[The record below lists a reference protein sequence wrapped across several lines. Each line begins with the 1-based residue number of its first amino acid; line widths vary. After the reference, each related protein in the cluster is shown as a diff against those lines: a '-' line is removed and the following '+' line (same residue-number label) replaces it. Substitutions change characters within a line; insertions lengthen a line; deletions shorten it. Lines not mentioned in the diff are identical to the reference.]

1 MTSAWKID
9 VQWEQPLDEG
19 GPDERNCF
27 AAIGIQAND
36 VWLTEGRD
44 ALAIRL
50 RQAPL
55 LSAYHL
61 AEWFAW
67 NWWRLRWEPRAS
79 GEEWRFAHKM
89 ASIGGGYIWP
99 NISIFSDGER
109 TALIAQATKERPEAP
124 FRYINDAAAVIPS
137 TDFES
142 GVDIFVEQVLGRLE
156 SMDVANTNL
165 ARVWDDVCNE
175 RRSPDLARVRKLE
188 ALLGKD
194 PDESSADLVAR
205 LIADVGTLGIAAVE
219 ELAADHGHLQNA
231 PVLSAHELT
240 SIAQTSGFDAQ
251 PAAMVRAPKSPH
263 SIDRRN
269 QHPAWLAGARA
280 AQALRE
286 QEHLA
291 AGPIV
296 DSRLAEML
304 AVDQK
309 ALDHRNAAPV
319 NVSFALD
326 EIKKQSRIVLR
337 SKWHDGRRFE
347 LARLLGDRLMNHE
360 GALFPATRAL
370 TYRQKAQ
377 RSFAA
382 ELLSPFDTVLHMLNG
397 DFSPEKQAD
406 VAEHFGV
413 SGITIRT
420 QLVNHKILERDDLD
434 SEALAAA

>member
-89 ASIGGGYIWP
+89 ANIGGGYVWP
-99 NISIFSDGER
+99 NITIFSDGER
-109 TALIAQATKERPEAP
+109 TTLIAQATKDRPGVP
-124 FRYINDAAAVIPS
+124 FRYINDSVAIIPS

-142 GVDIFVEQVLGRLE
+142 EIDIFLGRVLDRLE
-156 SMDVANTNL
+156 SMKVANTNL
-165 ARVWDDVCNE
+165 ARVWDDVCIE
-175 RRSPDLARVRKLE
+175 RKSLELAQVRKLE
-188 ALLGKD
+188 ALLGND

-205 LIADVGTLGIAAVE
+205 LIADAGTLGIAAVE

-231 PVLSAHELT
+231 SVLSALELT
-240 SIAQTSGFDAQ
+240 NIAKTSGFDAQ
-251 PAAMVRAPKSPH
+251 PASMVSAPKSLH
-263 SIDRRN
+263 GNDRRN
-269 QHPAWLAGARA
+269 QHPAWLAGTRA

-286 QEHLA
+286 QEHLD
-291 AGPIV
+291 GPISDV
-296 DSRLAEML
+296 HLAKML

-309 ALDHRNAAPV
+309 ALNHQNAATV

-326 EIKKQSRIVLR
+326 VLNNQSRLVLR
-337 SKWHDGRRFE
+337 SKQHEGRRFE
-347 LARLLGDRLMNHE
+347 LARLLGDRLMSTD
-360 GALFPATRAL
+360 GGLFPATRAS

-382 ELLSPFDTVLHMLNG
+382 ELLSPFSAVFNMLNG
-397 DFSPEKQAD
+397 DYSQEKQAD
-406 VAEHFGV
+406 IAGHFDV
-413 SGITIRT
+413 SPMNIRT
-420 QLVNHKILERDDLD
+420 QLVNHKILGRDELD